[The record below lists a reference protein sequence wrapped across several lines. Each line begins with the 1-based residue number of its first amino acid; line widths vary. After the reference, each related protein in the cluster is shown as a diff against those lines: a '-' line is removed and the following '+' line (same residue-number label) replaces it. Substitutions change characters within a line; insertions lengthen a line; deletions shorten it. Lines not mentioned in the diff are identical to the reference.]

1 MKTGAFWELG
11 GVSDEQLRGGLAALL
26 ASGYRTEARI
36 VAHIAEVEERRLH
49 SRDGSSSL
57 FEYCVKRLGLSE
69 SEAFHR
75 LTAARIARQFSG
87 VFGMIERR
95 EIHLSAVCLLRDYL
109 TPENHQE
116 LLTEASH
123 KTKFQVL
130 ELLAR
135 RFPRPDVVS
144 RIRKLPAKAQPAK
157 QASTLAL
164 PPAPIERTPPREATP
179 AAAPARAS
187 IEPTSEA
194 RYRIQLNASA
204 SLKEKLELFQ
214 ALVSHSVPSG
224 DIAAVL
230 ERALDL
236 ALEQAQKQ
244 RFAKTDR
251 PRSLRSR
258 TVKRTSLQREHIP
271 NAVQREVAARDGLRC
286 TYVSDTGCRCSARA
300 FLQIHHEEPW
310 ARGGA
315 STTENLRLLCASHN
329 RLLAERDFGAAHVAE
344 RRAARRCSDED
355 RPPLNV
361 QSNQASAA
369 VRAANQGSP

>member
-1 MKTGAFWELG
+1 
-11 GVSDEQLRGGLAALL
+11 
-26 ASGYRTEARI
+26 
-36 VAHIAEVEERRLH
+36 
-49 SRDGSSSL
+49 
-57 FEYCVKRLGLSE
+57 
-69 SEAFHR
+69 
-75 LTAARIARQFSG
+75 
-87 VFGMIERR
+87 
-95 EIHLSAVCLLRDYL
+95 
-109 TPENHQE
+109 
-116 LLTEASH
+116 
-123 KTKFQVL
+123 
-130 ELLAR
+130 
-135 RFPRPDVVS
+135 VVS
-144 RIRKLPAKAQPAK
+144 RIRKLPANAQPAK
-157 QASTLAL
+157 QASTLV
-164 PPAPIERTPPREATP
+164 PPTVQTDRDPPREATP

-194 RYRIQLNASA
+194 RYRIQLNASV

-214 ALVSHSVPSG
+214 ALVSHSVPNG

-244 RFAKTDR
+244 RFAKTSR
-251 PRSLRSR
+251 PRSMRTR
-258 TVKRTSLQREHIP
+258 TVKRTSTHREHVP
-271 NAVQREVAARDGLRC
+271 NVVQREVAARDGLRC
-286 TYVSDTGCRCSARA
+286 SYVSDTGCRC
-300 FLQIHHEEPW
+300 W